1 MPPPPVLMLLLLL
14 LSLPFHLYVPLVLLL
29 LNPSGLNLPDQA
41 LLAHSCC
48 PCYACYA
55 CTLPRLGAAPATPAT
70 PAPSLVLELPHLA
83 LEVHHRALVLSPPVL
98 QLRLLAE
105 VLRVSDAPWDGG
117 GLCAAAS
124 LLQLPPPLL
133 LALQLAP

>member
-1 MPPPPVLMLLLLL
+1 MNASASGANAIAAAALAPFP
-14 LSLPFHLYVPLVLLL
+14 SLRATCTPSLKPLW
-29 LNPSGLNLPDQA
+29 PKPARPGSALPTA
-41 LLAHSCC
+41 
-48 PCYACYA
+48 
-55 CTLPRLGAAPATPAT
+55 AAPATPAT